1 MSPNPHNQFPAFEEN
16 SQLAALPENEILP
29 TMHHTKTGFWR
40 RFPVDRSPPISLFA
54 ITWFFHHWCFHAVL
68 WGTV

>member
-29 TMHHTKTGFWR
+29 TMHHTKTGF
-40 RFPVDRSPPISLFA
+40 
-54 ITWFFHHWCFHAVL
+54 
-68 WGTV
+68 